1 MAETTYGRRIYTK
14 INRPDRELVE
24 KFRGIPSSN
33 IGDMMNRMYNMYGDL
48 RCYTKGNISMVGTA
62 ITVHV
67 PEGDNAMLHRAMDLA
82 EPGDVIVLNGGGC
95 ISRALC
101 GEIMFNYAHSKGI
114 AGFVL
119 DGSIRDA
126 DALQELPFPVY
137 AKSVTPQGPW
147 KCGCGEINVPI
158 ACCGQV
164 VFPGDIIV
172 GDPDGVV
179 VIRPEFAE
187 EALEAVAGKYA
198 GELKTLAT
206 YAAGQIPDR
215 SKHIALYEKQVQTN
229 GALIY
234 DDVCKW

>member
-1 MAETTYGRRIYTK
+1 METTFGKRIYTK
-14 INRPDRELVE
+14 VTRPDRALVE

-33 IGDMMNRMYNMYGDL
+33 IADMMNRMYNMYGDL
-48 RCYTKGNISMVGTA
+48 RCYTKDCTMVGTA
-62 ITVHV
+62 ITVHCS
-67 PEGDNAMLHRAMDLA
+67 EGDNALLHRAMDMA

-95 ISRALC
+95 MSRALC

-119 DGSIRDA
+119 DGCIRDA
-126 DALQELPFPVY
+126 DALQNLPFPVY
-137 AKSVTPQGPW
+137 AKGVTPQGPW
-147 KCGCGEINVPI
+147 KIGSGEINVPI

-179 VIRPEFAE
+179 VIRPEMAE

-198 GELKTLAT
+198 GELKTLSI
-206 YAAGQIPDR
+206 YAEGKVPDR
-215 SKHIALYEKQVQTN
+215 TKHIALYEKTVVDN
-229 GALIY
+229 GCLVY
-234 DDVCKW
+234 DEEWH